1 MIDPVRT
8 NQTWESTWCYAIE
21 HYAKLNGDTM
31 SRMHRIVS
39 ELAESPKVTGL
50 FAITSMVDL
59 VISPYSTYPDW
70 FDGRHLTLKPSSH
83 NIAILFY
90 RSGTDPSP
98 QTCNASFDDAAD
110 LIASKCWEL
119 L

>member
-1 MIDPVRT
+1 M
-8 NQTWESTWCYAIE
+8 
-21 HYAKLNGDTM
+21 
-31 SRMHRIVS
+31 VS
-39 ELAESPKVTGL
+39 ELAHSPQVTGL

-59 VISPYSTYPDW
+59 IISPYSTYPDW
-70 FDGRHLTLKPSSH
+70 FDGRHLALKPTSD

-98 QTCNASFDDAAD
+98 QKCNASFDNAAH
-110 LIASKCWEL
+110 LIASKCCEL